1 MDRFRNQLT
10 FNRLGGPLPVWG
22 QNFEVSPEPQN
33 AKLPLLHIS
42 FVKPEPGG
50 NSWVPST
57 VIQKPEVFHVL
68 RQFCLK
74 SI

>member
-1 MDRFRNQLT
+1 
-10 FNRLGGPLPVWG
+10 VWG